1 MLFLI
6 GFILT
11 LLIIGGFIT
20 LWMYIWGCYEN
31 DIKMF
36 EPATTKEKVREL
48 EDRIEKLEKEKR
60 IYEEIR

>member
-20 LWMYIWGCYEN
+20 LWIYIWGCYEN

-36 EPATTKEKVREL
+36 EPVTTKEKVREL

-60 IYEEIR
+60 NNEKIK